1 MSHELQ
7 RILVR
12 GTNWLGDA
20 VMTTPALRRLRASFP
35 AAHIALLATPRTA
48 GLFEGSPFIN
58 EIIPYRRK
66 EDGVAAFWR
75 AVRELRARRFDAA
88 LLFQNAF
95 EAALLARL
103 AGVPWRIGYA
113 MHGRA
118 ALLTHRLHHDAA
130 HRNRHQV
137 HDYLDIVEA
146 AEQACGVSRESS
158 ERLAS
163 LTASAAQQ
171 QAAAVLLERW
181 RLSER
186 PLIAFNTAAT
196 NSRAKCWP
204 VENFAALADRLTVEC
219 KARILLIGT
228 MAERANAESVI
239 AQMQQARAINLAGET
254 TMGELIGLLA
264 ACDLLVSNDTGPAHV
279 AAALGT
285 PTLTLFGPTNEFE
298 TAPTGAR
305 AELLRVDGIECARC
319 MHRDCPID
327 HRCMIRLSVEMVFM
341 RTKQLLTQSEL
352 EEGFG
357 MWREREEMA
366 DVNAYVEKLRQELL
380 LGADGKPMSPE
391 EFLQWVRSD
400 EE

>member
-1 MSHELQ
+1 MDEIK
-7 RILVR
+7 RVLVR

-58 EIIPYRRK
+58 EVLPYRRK

-75 AVRELRARRFDAA
+75 AVREIRARRFDAA

-103 AGVPWRIGYA
+103 AGVPLRIGYA

-130 HRNRHQV
+130 HRNRHQIN
-137 HDYLDIVEA
+137 DYLDIVQA
-146 AEQACGVSRESS
+146 AEQASGVTGEAS
-158 ERLAS
+158 EKLAS

-171 QAAAVLLERW
+171 QAAAALLQRW
-181 RLSER
+181 QLNQR
-186 PLIAFNTAAT
+186 PLVALNTAAT

-204 VENFAALADRLTVEC
+204 VDNFAALADRLAAEC
-219 KARILLIGT
+219 KARIVLIGT
-228 MAERANAESVI
+228 TAERANAEAVI
-239 AQMQQARAINLAGET
+239 AQMRQAKAINLAGET

-327 HRCMIRLSVEMVFM
+327 HRCMIQMSVNVVFDRATGLLSG
-341 RTKQLLTQSEL
+341 T
-352 EEGFG
+352 
-357 MWREREEMA
+357 ER
-366 DVNAYVEKLRQELL
+366 
-380 LGADGKPMSPE
+380 
-391 EFLQWVRSD
+391 FL
-400 EE
+400 